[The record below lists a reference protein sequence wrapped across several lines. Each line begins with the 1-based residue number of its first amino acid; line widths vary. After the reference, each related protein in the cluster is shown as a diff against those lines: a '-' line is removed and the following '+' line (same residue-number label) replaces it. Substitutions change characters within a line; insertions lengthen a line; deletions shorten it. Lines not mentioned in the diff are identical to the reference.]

1 MFRSPRVIWNTFT
14 KIKGIHM
21 AATNREAAYELLRR
35 KGMTKVF
42 GNPGSNELQFLKD
55 FPADFHYI
63 MGLHEGAVMAMA
75 DGYAQAS
82 GEIPLVSLHSAA
94 GTGTS
99 MGVLANTVQ
108 SKSPVVVLSGQQL
121 RDMVGQ
127 EIMVSSANAAL
138 LPQPMTK
145 FSAEP
150 LSAND
155 VVRTLAQAIHLAGM
169 HPKGPAHVSIPHD
182 DWDHPVD
189 DNTQMTIS
197 RTVQDALTLAP
208 EQLQELTALLDQA
221 VSPVLVLGPEVDATC
236 SNDAAV
242 ALSERL
248 GAPVWIA
255 PSPARCPF
263 PTDHPHFAGLLPANV
278 ADISRLLSQHDLVLV
293 VGAPVFRYHHDKPGS
308 YLAEGTRLVHVAQ
321 DPDELARAPFGDAY
335 LAPVADTLTGL
346 AESVRPRP
354 NTTVPARRIPSP
366 GIDRPGRM
374 HPDTVFRAIQETGPD
389 NLIHVVEST
398 STAESFWAHVQ
409 LRTQGSFYSAAAGGL
424 GFGLPAAV
432 GIQLAQPGRRVVAEI
447 GDGSA
452 NFGITGL
459 WSAAR
464 HKLPVVFVIFRN
476 ETYGA
481 LVNFGRRLD
490 TLGTPSF
497 ELPGIDFVAIA
508 KGYGVRAES
517 AATEAELRDALTR
530 AFSAQEPVLIEA
542 FTYFE

>member
-1 MFRSPRVIWNTFT
+1 
-14 KIKGIHM
+14 M
-21 AATNREAAYELLRR
+21 AATNREATYELLRR
-35 KGMTKVF
+35 RGMTKVF

-55 FPADFHYI
+55 FPEDFHYI
-63 MGLHEGAVMAMA
+63 LGLHEGAVMAMA

-127 EIMVSSANAAL
+127 EIMVSSAHAAQ
-138 LPQPMTK
+138 LPQPLTK

-155 VVRTLAQAIHLAGM
+155 VVRTMAQAIHLAGL

-182 DWDHPVD
+182 DWDRPVD
-189 DNTQMTIS
+189 ENTDLTIS
-197 RTVQDALTLAP
+197 RTVQDATSLAP
-208 EQLQELTALLDQA
+208 GQLQELTDLLDRA
-221 VSPVLVLGPEVDATC
+221 VSPVLVLGPEVDATHA
-236 SNDAAV
+236 NEAAV

-248 GAPVWIA
+248 GAPAWIA

-263 PTDHPHFAGLLPANV
+263 PTNHPNFAGLLPANV
-278 ADISRLLSQHDLVLV
+278 ADISSLLSQHDLVLV
-293 VGAPVFRYHHDKPGS
+293 VGAPVFRYHHDKPGR
-308 YLAEGTRLVHVAQ
+308 YLGEGTRLIHVSQ
-321 DPDELARAPFGDAY
+321 DPEEIARAPFGDAY
-335 LAPVADTLTGL
+335 LAPVADTLSAL
-346 AESVRPRP
+346 AEAVQVRSD
-354 NTTVPARRIPSP
+354 TTVPARSIPAP
-366 GIDRPGRM
+366 GTDQPGRM
-374 HPDTVFRAIQETGPD
+374 HPDTVFRAIQEIGPD
-389 NLIHVVEST
+389 DVIHVVEST
-398 STAESFWAHVQ
+398 STAESFWSHVE
-409 LRTQGSFYSAAAGGL
+409 LSTQGSFYSAAAGGL

-464 HKLPVVFVIFRN
+464 HQLPVVFVIFRN

-490 TLGTPSF
+490 TLGTPPF
-497 ELPGIDFVAIA
+497 DLPGIDFVAIA

-517 AATEAELRDALTR
+517 ATNEAELRAALTR
-530 AFSAQEPVLIEA
+530 AFNAQEPVLIEA

>member
-1 MFRSPRVIWNTFT
+1 
-14 KIKGIHM
+14 
-21 AATNREAAYELLRR
+21 
-35 KGMTKVF
+35 
-42 GNPGSNELQFLKD
+42 
-55 FPADFHYI
+55 
-63 MGLHEGAVMAMA
+63 
-75 DGYAQAS
+75 
-82 GEIPLVSLHSAA
+82 
-94 GTGTS
+94 
-99 MGVLANTVQ
+99 
-108 SKSPVVVLSGQQL
+108 
-121 RDMVGQ
+121 
-127 EIMVSSANAAL
+127 
-138 LPQPMTK
+138 
-145 FSAEP
+145 
-150 LSAND
+150 
-155 VVRTLAQAIHLAGM
+155 
-169 HPKGPAHVSIPHD
+169 
-182 DWDHPVD
+182 
-189 DNTQMTIS
+189 
-197 RTVQDALTLAP
+197 
-208 EQLQELTALLDQA
+208 
-221 VSPVLVLGPEVDATC
+221 
-236 SNDAAV
+236 
-242 ALSERL
+242 
-248 GAPVWIA
+248 
-255 PSPARCPF
+255 
-263 PTDHPHFAGLLPANV
+263 
-278 ADISRLLSQHDLVLV
+278 
-293 VGAPVFRYHHDKPGS
+293 
-308 YLAEGTRLVHVAQ
+308 
-321 DPDELARAPFGDAY
+321 
-335 LAPVADTLTGL
+335 
-346 AESVRPRP
+346 
-354 NTTVPARRIPSP
+354 
-366 GIDRPGRM
+366 M

-398 STAESFWAHVQ
+398 STAESFWANVQ